1 MIYHSAKIFMET
13 SRMFDHFKF
22 ASVSFGFKPAGND
35 GHPWMLLEGA
45 RFETSIRLRLE
56 TIGQNH
62 GDIYT

>member
-1 MIYHSAKIFMET
+1 
-13 SRMFDHFKF
+13 MFDHFKF